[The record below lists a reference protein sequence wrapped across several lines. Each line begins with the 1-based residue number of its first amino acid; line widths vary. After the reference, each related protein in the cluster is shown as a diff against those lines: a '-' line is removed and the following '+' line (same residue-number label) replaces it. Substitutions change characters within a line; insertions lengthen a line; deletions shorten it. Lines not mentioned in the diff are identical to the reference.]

1 MHWKQFF
8 TPAKSMNSEEA
19 KQLLKEHEL
28 GDIQIVDVRQPREYR
43 DGHIAGAILIPLPE
57 LSDSYHLLEK
67 KDTLLVY

>member
-1 MHWKQFF
+1 MRWKQFF

-19 KQLLKEHEL
+19 KQLLREHEL

-57 LSDSYHLLEK
+57 LSDSYHLLK
-67 KDTLLVY
+67 KNDTLLVY

>member
-1 MHWKQFF
+1 MRWKQFF

-57 LSDSYHLLEK
+57 LSNSYHLLEK
-67 KDTLLVY
+67 NDTLLVY

>member
-1 MHWKQFF
+1 MRWKQFF

-67 KDTLLVY
+67 NDTLLVY